1 MKERNNGTR
10 EAKKMMDE
18 HLYEKKSSFPF
29 GEGCF
34 FFLINNLLQGD
45 YIFCK
50 LYMVLRN
57 PFVSFVEINYESPF
71 FLFSMGMKN
80 EIVTILVAFLDLECI

>member
-34 FFLINNLLQGD
+34 FFFN
-45 YIFCK
+45 K
-50 LYMVLRN
+50 
-57 PFVSFVEINYESPF
+57 
-71 FLFSMGMKN
+71 
-80 EIVTILVAFLDLECI
+80 